1 LSKIIDYLLQACHGI
16 SNYLTNNHYFV
27 LLVAVLLVLWLTEKK
42 QANERQNRLLIYT
55 LIMLVL
61 LLCPITAVAVM
72 IYQTAFYEYVWAWS
86 MVPITAVVA
95 FGLVL
100 FWNQKGSKMQKR
112 GLIILSIVFL
122 CLIGNQGNIQ
132 KMPDSEA
139 KARGEVEEVIR
150 ELFSLEA
157 DGECILWAPQRL
169 MQEIRRQDGRVILL
183 YGRDMWDQK
192 AGAYDYEAYTPEVT
206 EAYRWLEKAMEYSD
220 FAVSL
225 EEPKEAIALLDEQY
239 MWSREAKENIEQ
251 ILQAGANTIVWPNL
265 LSEYMEQL
273 IIEIAQEQGK
283 QLQKAYTEE
292 YTIYV
297 IN

>member
-1 LSKIIDYLLQACHGI
+1 
-16 SNYLTNNHYFV
+16 
-27 LLVAVLLVLWLTEKK
+27 
-42 QANERQNRLLIYT
+42 
-55 LIMLVL
+55 
-61 LLCPITAVAVM
+61 
-72 IYQTAFYEYVWAWS
+72 
-86 MVPITAVVA
+86 
-95 FGLVL
+95 
-100 FWNQKGSKMQKR
+100 MQKR

-122 CLIGNQGNIQ
+122 CLIGNQGNIPQ
-132 KMPDSEA
+132 MPDSEA

-206 EAYRWLEKAMEYSD
+206 EAYLWLEKAMEYSD

-239 MWSREAKENIEQ
+239 MWSREAKANIEQ

-273 IIEIAQEQGK
+273 IIKIAQEQGK